1 VYFYEI
7 HEADDDLF
15 TDALLA
21 HDSEYDEQEFFEMV
35 LEARRAVLET
45 FTEDSLVEAVANHLQ
60 RTHGF
65 IHVDD
70 RQLRAA
76 VRVSADEEDTQITP
90 VDELAAAAG
99 PKEEEDFRTLLVDVD
114 PEDAPWRDN

>member
-21 HDSEYDEQEFFEMV
+21 HDSEYDEHEFLELV
-35 LEARRAVLET
+35 LEARGAVLSS
-45 FTEDSLVEAVANHLQ
+45 FTEDSLVDAVANQLQ

-65 IHVDD
+65 IHIDD
-70 RQLRAA
+70 RQLRVA
-76 VRVSADEEDTQITP
+76 VRVSGEEGETQITA
-90 VDELAAAAG
+90 VDELGGASST
-99 PKEEEDFRTLLVDVD
+99 PEEDDLRTLLVDVEPD
-114 PEDAPWRDN
+114 DAVWRDS

>member
-21 HDSEYDEQEFFEMV
+21 HDSEYDEHEFLELV
-35 LEARRAVLET
+35 LEARGAVLSS
-45 FTEDSLVEAVANHLQ
+45 FTEDSLVDAVANHLQ
-60 RTHGF
+60 HTHGF
-65 IHVDD
+65 IHIDD

-76 VRVSADEEDTQITP
+76 VRVSGEEGETQITA
-90 VDELAAAAG
+90 VDELGAASST
-99 PKEEEDFRTLLVDVD
+99 PEEDDLRTLLVDVEPD
-114 PEDAPWRDN
+114 DAVWRDN